1 MTKLEFKLLL
11 SNLVVFSL
19 SLFAGSSTVNLV
31 LWEGTSDAERAA
43 FSAEL
48 GSFSFP
54 HLRTE
59 PPFFLIHSPR
69 RFIRHVRLLEVKSA
83 RVAE

>member
-1 MTKLEFKLLL
+1 MKLESKLLL

-19 SLFAGSSTVNLV
+19 SLFAGSSTVNLAF
-31 LWEGTSDAERAA
+31 WEGTLDAGRAA
-43 FSAEL
+43 FSAES

-59 PPFFLIHSPR
+59 PLFFLIHSPR
-69 RFIRHVRLLEVKSA
+69 RFIRHIKLT
-83 RVAE
+83 